1 MVKTSNKQIH
11 EATEKLYVA
20 DAQLRAEIARQGD
33 QIAQDQGY
41 KDLYGM
47 DAVYRFLIDKYH
59 WLPDQ
64 VRRLS
69 TDDINLLLCDYPKK
83 KKS

>member
-1 MVKTSNKQIH
+1 MTKSKHEEIH
-11 EATEKLYVA
+11 EATERLYAA
-20 DAQLRAEIARQGD
+20 DAQLKSAIARQGD
-33 QIAQDQGY
+33 QIAEDQGY
-41 KDLYGM
+41 KGMYGM
-47 DAVYRFLIDKYH
+47 DAVYRYLIDKYH

-69 TDDINLLLCDYPKK
+69 TDDINMLLCDYPKK